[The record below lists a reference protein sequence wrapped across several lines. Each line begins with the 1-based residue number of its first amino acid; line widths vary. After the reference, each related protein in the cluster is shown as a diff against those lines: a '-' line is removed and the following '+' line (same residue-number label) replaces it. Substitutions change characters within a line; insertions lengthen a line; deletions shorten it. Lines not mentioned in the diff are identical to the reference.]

1 MRRAAAILSLVA
13 VVSLLGASD
22 VRGGAA
28 LTPAGKTT
36 GPGVIATIVT
46 DVTNPPGPGNPGKGL
61 TTIRVQKAS
70 ASAAVIFYSSYVNS
84 LVDECIS
91 PGLDLKGT
99 TANRFTGL
107 INGFV
112 DSPGVLDSLLQ
123 NFGNPSKAAITSQD
137 YVACTPVTYKDAL
150 GNVLAVRQILSFT
163 AVIQFQP

>member
-1 MRRAAAILSLVA
+1 MRRAAAILTLVA

-28 LTPAGKTT
+28 LLPAGKTI

-46 DVTNPPGPGNPGKGL
+46 DVTGASGNLGKGL

-70 ASAAVIFYSSYVNS
+70 ASAAVVFLSSYVAS
-84 LVDECIS
+84 FADECVA
-91 PGLDLKGT
+91 KGFPDKQSS

-107 INGFV
+107 IDGFV
-112 DSPGVLDSLLQ
+112 DTPSVLTALLQ
-123 NFGNPSKAAITSQD
+123 NFGDPHKAAITNQD
-137 YVACTPVTYKDAL
+137 YVECTSVA
-150 GNVLAVRQILSFT
+150 GRQVLSFT